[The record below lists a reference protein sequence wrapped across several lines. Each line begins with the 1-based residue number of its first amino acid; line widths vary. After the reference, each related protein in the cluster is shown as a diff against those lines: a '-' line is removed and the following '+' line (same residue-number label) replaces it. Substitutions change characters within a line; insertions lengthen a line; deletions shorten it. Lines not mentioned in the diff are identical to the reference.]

1 MESPRGSD
9 GPSETTRTLT
19 EGGHAAER
27 EGRREEAAARADRL
41 RAMIEAANY
50 RYYVLDDP
58 SLGDGE
64 YDALLR
70 ELYALEEAYPE
81 LRRPD
86 SPTQRVGAG
95 PASGFTQR
103 RHPVPM
109 LSLANVTSP
118 EDLDAWIAR
127 VAKVIDE
134 PVRYTLEHKIDGLAV
149 ALTYVDGL
157 LEVGATRGDGIT
169 GEVVTANL
177 RTIPTLPLRLLGENI
192 PGTVEV
198 RGEVYMPLAGWER
211 LNQEL
216 EAKGTK
222 PFANPRNA
230 AAGSLRQLDAGI
242 TRTRPL
248 RFFAY
253 QIGYQEGGSA
263 CTLQSGCLAQ
273 LGEWGFAVNEH
284 ASVAAER
291 EEILAYVAN
300 WQARRA
306 SLPYEIDGCVV
317 KVDALAQQQRLGV
330 VARDPRWARAYKF
343 PPIEATTTLLEIG
356 VNVGRT
362 GAIVPY
368 AILEPVRIGGVLVE
382 RATLHNEEDLQRKD
396 LRVGD
401 RVLVRRAG
409 DVIPQVVAPLLDFRP
424 AESVPWQLPAACP
437 SCGTA
442 LVRSD
447 EAVVRCPN
455 TWPHCRLM
463 RLELIR
469 HFVSRNAMDIR
480 GIGEELVEDLSD
492 AGLIFDP
499 ADLYALTAEGLLG
512 LEGIKEKSAT
522 NLLNAVE
529 RSRRRPL
536 ANVIFALGI
545 RHVGG
550 RNAEAL
556 AQLYGSL
563 ERLLEANA
571 EEIAAVLGLGETI
584 AASMVEWAAFE
595 PNRQVVRKLLERGV
609 VPEPPV
615 APAVGRL
622 SGQSFLITGRLEGLS
637 RVQAEGAIMALG
649 GTIATGVSKTLG
661 HLIVGA
667 EPGSKVEKARKMK
680 VPTHDEAWLRA
691 QLDGTGPVAG
701 MTDGADNDTGG
712 DAASVAGGAEGIA
725 PAQHRLGDEPPPEE
739 A

>member
-1 MESPRGSD
+1 
-9 GPSETTRTLT
+9 
-19 EGGHAAER
+19 
-27 EGRREEAAARADRL
+27 
-41 RAMIEAANY
+41 
-50 RYYVLDDP
+50 
-58 SLGDGE
+58 
-64 YDALLR
+64 
-70 ELYALEEAYPE
+70 
-81 LRRPD
+81 
-86 SPTQRVGAG
+86 
-95 PASGFTQR
+95 
-103 RHPVPM
+103 
-109 LSLANVTSP
+109 
-118 EDLDAWIAR
+118 
-127 VAKVIDE
+127 
-134 PVRYTLEHKIDGLAV
+134 
-149 ALTYVDGL
+149 
-157 LEVGATRGDGIT
+157 
-169 GEVVTANL
+169 
-177 RTIPTLPLRLLGENI
+177 
-192 PGTVEV
+192 
-198 RGEVYMPLAGWER
+198 
-211 LNQEL
+211 
-216 EAKGTK
+216 
-222 PFANPRNA
+222 
-230 AAGSLRQLDAGI
+230 
-242 TRTRPL
+242 
-248 RFFAY
+248 
-253 QIGYQEGGSA
+253 
-263 CTLQSGCLAQ
+263 
-273 LGEWGFAVNEH
+273 
-284 ASVAAER
+284 
-291 EEILAYVAN
+291 
-300 WQARRA
+300 
-306 SLPYEIDGCVV
+306 
-317 KVDALAQQQRLGV
+317 
-330 VARDPRWARAYKF
+330 
-343 PPIEATTTLLEIG
+343 
-356 VNVGRT
+356 
-362 GAIVPY
+362 
-368 AILEPVRIGGVLVE
+368 
-382 RATLHNEEDLQRKD
+382 
-396 LRVGD
+396 
-401 RVLVRRAG
+401 
-409 DVIPQVVAPLLDFRP
+409 LLDFRP
-424 AESVPWQLPAACP
+424 AESVPWKLPAACP

-512 LEGIKEKSAT
+512 LEGIKEKSAA

-529 RSRRRPL
+529 RGRSRPL

-571 EEIAAVLGLGETI
+571 AEIAAVLGLGETI

-609 VPEPPV
+609 VPAPPV

-680 VPTHDEAWLRA
+680 VPTHDEAWLRT

-701 MTDGADNDTGG
+701 MTNGADPDTGG
-712 DAASVAGGAEGIA
+712 GVDVASGAEGIA